1 MVGVSKHQKSKKR
14 LEVIDDLVGQILL
27 LSLGEI
33 KAGRGRPA
41 KAFEDKGKG
50 DVFQDSHLL
59 VLLPSVPT
67 NPTTSL
73 QFAG

>member
-1 MVGVSKHQKSKKR
+1 M
-14 LEVIDDLVGQILL
+14 DDLVGGILL
-27 LSLGEI
+27 VSLGEI
-33 KAGRGRPA
+33 KAGRGRLV

-59 VLLPSVPT
+59 VLPLVPT
-67 NPTTSL
+67 NPTMSL

>member
-1 MVGVSKHQKSKKR
+1 M
-14 LEVIDDLVGQILL
+14 DDLVGRILL
-27 LSLGEI
+27 VSLGEI
-33 KAGRGRPA
+33 KAGRGRPV
-41 KAFEDKGKG
+41 KAFEDTGKE

-59 VLLPSVPT
+59 VLLPLVPT